1 MWLHLKQQIWIKD
14 YPIRYFRWINELFFK
29 TEGLRRC
36 CRCRIIHTV
45 RCWVAAQCFWSSPT
59 QLLAWKKKGEQPYW
73 LHRENQWKRN
83 VKDVQA
89 QPMQG
94 HRPGTW
100 KPKAFLFVFFVAC
113 LGSYVSPVSPC
124 RWRRRF
130 FVQIGKRRQRYASLF
145 FFYSASKTSSIDEIA
160 VTSWTSSIQFTL
172 ISPTLLR
179 LCSLV
184 WLEIERRFN
193 LFSTCTILKLLNSSF
208 LKKLYI

>member
-89 QPMQG
+89 MK
-94 HRPGTW
+94 RPPTRHVKTKG
-100 KPKAFLFVFFVAC
+100 FSFVFFVAC
-113 LGSYVSPVSPC
+113 LGRYVSPVSPC

-130 FVQIGKRRQRYASLF
+130 RVVVQIGKRRQRYASLF
-145 FFYSASKTSSIDEIA
+145 FFYSASKNIFNSVHINITNP
-160 VTSWTSSIQFTL
+160 VKTVFFG
-172 ISPTLLR
+172 
-179 LCSLV
+179 LV
-184 WLEIERRFN
+184 RDWEKI
-193 LFSTCTILKLLNSSF
+193 
-208 LKKLYI
+208 

>member
-100 KPKAFLFVFFVAC
+100 KPKAFLLCFSLRASAATSLRSLPAADAV
-113 LGSYVSPVSPC
+113 GSGLLS
-124 RWRRRF
+124 RLAKE
-130 FVQIGKRRQRYASLF
+130 GKDMLHSF
-145 FFYSASKTSSIDEIA
+145 FFTRHQRHHQLMRLQWPVEHLQFSSH
-160 VTSWTSSIQFTL
+160 
-172 ISPTLLR
+172 
-179 LCSLV
+179 
-184 WLEIERRFN
+184 
-193 LFSTCTILKLLNSSF
+193 
-208 LKKLYI
+208 

>member
-100 KPKAFLFVFFVAC
+100 KPKAFLLCFSLRASAATSLRSLPAADAV
-113 LGSYVSPVSPC
+113 GSGLLS
-124 RWRRRF
+124 RLAKE
-130 FVQIGKRRQRYASLF
+130 GKDMLHSF
-145 FFYSASKTSSIDEIA
+145 FFYSASKNIFNSVHINITNP
-160 VTSWTSSIQFTL
+160 VKTVFF
-172 ISPTLLR
+172 
-179 LCSLV
+179 SLV
-184 WLEIERRFN
+184 RDWEKI
-193 LFSTCTILKLLNSSF
+193 
-208 LKKLYI
+208 